1 MATYAYIDNSIVTEL
16 CEFDSD
22 PGSPWVVA
30 PSGSPAGVGVKYDS
44 STQTFSPAD
53 NTAQENKDA
62 AYALLQ
68 ESDWT
73 QLPDIGLTLT
83 NVGEWRTYRA
93 GLRAIVK
100 NPSAGDVTFPDKPDE
115 VYS

>member
-1 MATYAYIDNSIVTEL
+1 MATYAYIENSTVTEL

-22 PGSPWVVA
+22 PGSPWVIA
-30 PSGSPAGVGVKYDS
+30 ASDSGAGVGKKYDS
-44 STQTFSPAD
+44 STQTFSAAAS
-53 NTAQENKDA
+53 TAQENT
-62 AYALLQ
+62 
-68 ESDWT
+68 DWT

-93 GLRAIVK
+93 TLRAIVK
-100 NPSAGDVTFPDKPDE
+100 NPSAGDITFPDKPDE